1 MRAPASTAGKLLPAG
16 LALLSLFALGT
27 VGFHAAFGGGWA
39 VSLYR
44 TLVTASTLGTR
55 RTIPHTPGQYVLI
68 GGLAV
73 LGYAAWALTV
83 AVVAST
89 LVAID
94 VRSLWGGAS
103 VANRIAGLRGHTIV
117 VGGGRVG
124 QQVAL
129 ELRRLGKALVVVDRD
144 EARTRHLTEAGFL
157 VLARDAME
165 EGTFAEAGVDRAS
178 DVVLALPDDAQNLY
192 ALLAIRDVAPGIR
205 VIARAESARAE
216 RHLRALGVARVVLPT
231 ALGGKRLARLVT
243 RPISTDFL
251 DTIVDEAGLEL
262 REQEVVEGDVLAG
275 KRVREIRVYVGEG
288 VTLLAIHRDGRTIPL
303 PPAEAELRAGD
314 TLLLVTMA
322 HGD

>member
-1 MRAPASTAGKLLPAG
+1 M
-16 LALLSLFALGT
+16 
-27 VGFHAAFGGGWA
+27 
-39 VSLYR
+39 
-44 TLVTASTLGTR
+44 
-55 RTIPHTPGQYVLI
+55 
-68 GGLAV
+68 
-73 LGYAAWALTV
+73 
-83 AVVAST
+83 
-89 LVAID
+89 
-94 VRSLWGGAS
+94 
-103 VANRIAGLRGHTIV
+103 ANRIAGLRGHTIV

-165 EGTFAEAGVDRAS
+165 EGTFAEAGVARAS